1 MSTQSLLES
10 LEQNDEAVAV
20 SLINGRKNPPHLF
33 GTQIAHDVIPC
44 LYELFKSGPSRR
56 RLNLVLR
63 SNGGVLEAPLPIV
76 SLVREF
82 FDEFHV
88 YVPENAHSAATLIS
102 LGADKIIMTPI
113 ASLSPVDPQVNFTGS
128 ENQENPSQASFSV
141 EDVAGF
147 YKLLEQLR
155 ITDDGRVQALEY
167 LIRTLPPALLGRIE
181 RVREL
186 IHLLADRII
195 RAEAIDETRK
205 ALIIK
210 KLAEE
215 IPSHNYWITVAEAEE
230 LGLPIERADKE
241 KRSILDELLAEY
253 RKRMEEDQHELVV
266 DIPDGS
272 ATLEREYDRGFIET
286 ARRSFSFKTKFV
298 FHRNGKVDRSINE
311 WRENHDDQNN

>member
-1 MSTQSLLES
+1 MSTQSLLKS
-10 LEQNDEAVAV
+10 LEEDDDQLAVF
-20 SLINGRKNPPHLF
+20 LINGRKNPPHLF

-44 LYELFKSGPSRR
+44 LYELFRSGPRR
-56 RLNLVLR
+56 KRLNLVLR

-82 FDEFHV
+82 FHEFHV
-88 YVPENAHSAATLIS
+88 FVPENAHSAATLIS
-102 LGADKIIMTPI
+102 LGADRIIMTPI
-113 ASLSPVDPQVNFTGS
+113 ASLSPVDPQVDFTGS
-128 ENQENPSQASFSV
+128 ENEENRSQTSFSV
-141 EDVAGF
+141 EDVAGY

-195 RAEAIDETRK
+195 RAETIDETRK

-230 LGLPIERADKE
+230 LGLPIERASDE
-241 KRSILDELLAEY
+241 TPNTLDDLLAEY
-253 RKRMEEDQHELVV
+253 RKRMAEDQHELVI
-266 DIPDGS
+266 DIPDGA
-272 ATLEREYDRGFIET
+272 ATLEKDYESRI
-286 ARRSFSFKTKFV
+286 
-298 FHRNGKVDRSINE
+298 H
-311 WRENHDDQNN
+311 